1 MVSGLSES
9 RAIEATVV
17 LRCLRCG
24 GLMVSESG
32 VELVVHRCVQCGERV
47 DSVILQNRQH
57 IHRGHGRG
65 VTDVLSR
72 SPLSR

>member
-17 LRCLRCG
+17 PRCLRCG

-32 VELVVHRCVQCGERV
+32 LELVVHRCVQCGERV

-57 IHRGHGRG
+57 PGAYDR
-65 VTDVLSR
+65 
-72 SPLSR
+72 